1 MLGRE
6 LTADVL
12 RCLTHAETLDT
23 SGSGTVSGID
33 QNGKN
38 KVKRYTARATYQT
51 DPVRSEEDPAVR
63 RACVLL
69 LLILERMRPTRTGGA
84 RALSKALWLGRLSG
98 GGGGRWG
105 LADKV
110 GVSVRMLE
118 HYLAVLAP
126 IVSRWQP
133 PPGTVPGF
141 TGRRSGHAYAIYE
154 LTREMP
160 REAKIALGG
169 SWVRRPRPERAAHD
183 VAPDLARSERE
194 SSTHGRAAETPRV
207 APAGVLGS
215 PRTGPQGSADPFLR
229 LVPV

>member
-1 MLGRE
+1 
-6 LTADVL
+6 VL
-12 RCLTHAETLDT
+12 F
-23 SGSGTVSGID
+23 
-33 QNGKN
+33 
-38 KVKRYTARATYQT
+38 
-51 DPVRSEEDPAVR
+51 
-63 RACVLL
+63 
-69 LLILERMRPTRTGGA
+69 LLIIERMRPTKNGGA
-84 RALSKALWLGRLSG
+84 RALSKALWLGRLSRADDQDDCA
-98 GGGGRWG
+98 RWG
-105 LADKV
+105 LASKV

-133 PPGTVPGF
+133 PPDTVPGF

-160 REAKIALGG
+160 RETKIALGG

-183 VAPDLARSERE
+183 VAPELARIERE
-194 SSTHGRAAETPRV
+194 SSTQGCAPDTPRV